1 MVERISGYRARD
13 EYGLTVMDLAEAC
26 RAGLLKAFSP
36 FDEKQIYSA
45 ESCTV
50 KYRYPVTRFA
60 VTPPPAFMVED
71 ILFNKK
77 TLDDFYINFDNKFR
91 NQDINHINR
100 KVIEIGGDTFYLYKL
115 KDLKDGLN
123 DETKCVETNEDKKDL
138 RKYIN
143 KFKFPIMQNF
153 LELKENINLNI
164 ENKHEFCID
173 IIYRCVV
180 QPRLIYNI
188 DDMFLHV
195 KCCIEYNNRP
205 YDNNFKINGARIIPI
220 MDKSIVEKHEK
231 AYINN
236 YDLLF
241 YLWFNTYRYFYNDI
255 ELEYDDYFIFNY
267 EMYILHRMIYDHEEK
282 IRGNFQKSILSFLF
296 NKNEIEDLAY
306 IKTRDTDNLIQEN
319 PKEYIIKIYS
329 ILLNK
334 LKEDTKKNTL
344 DITRIDMYI
353 KKLQGKTNKEII
365 DDYNQTYKKV
375 KDESC
380 VSKYIGKDFKKIA
393 NKYKLPYIDWKNIIK
408 VKTSTIQP
416 YTNEELTKNIEEQLR
431 RMQ

>member
-1 MVERISGYRARD
+1 MRRH
-13 EYGLTVMDLAEAC
+13 
-26 RAGLLKAFSP
+26 
-36 FDEKQIYSA
+36 
-45 ESCTV
+45 
-50 KYRYPVTRFA
+50 
-60 VTPPPAFMVED
+60 
-71 ILFNKK
+71 IL
-77 TLDDFYINFDNKFR
+77 I
-91 NQDINHINR
+91 
-100 KVIEIGGDTFYLYKL
+100 
-115 KDLKDGLN
+115 
-123 DETKCVETNEDKKDL
+123 
-138 RKYIN
+138 
-143 KFKFPIMQNF
+143 IM
-153 LELKENINLNI
+153 I
-164 ENKHEFCID
+164 
-173 IIYRCVV
+173 
-180 QPRLIYNI
+180 
-188 DDMFLHV
+188 
-195 KCCIEYNNRP
+195 
-205 YDNNFKINGARIIPI
+205 
-220 MDKSIVEKHEK
+220 
-231 AYINN
+231 
-236 YDLLF
+236 F

-380 VSKYIGKDFKKIA
+380 VSKYIGKDFKK
-393 NKYKLPYIDWKNIIK
+393 NSK
-408 VKTSTIQP
+408 
-416 YTNEELTKNIEEQLR
+416 
-431 RMQ
+431 